1 MRRMSG
7 TASVDELHRM
17 LPSDI
22 LPRFARERVRI
33 GVNLIKGSAR
43 VLALKGG
50 QNSAQAAV
58 AALWRALV

>member
-1 MRRMSG
+1 
-7 TASVDELHRM
+7 VDELHRM